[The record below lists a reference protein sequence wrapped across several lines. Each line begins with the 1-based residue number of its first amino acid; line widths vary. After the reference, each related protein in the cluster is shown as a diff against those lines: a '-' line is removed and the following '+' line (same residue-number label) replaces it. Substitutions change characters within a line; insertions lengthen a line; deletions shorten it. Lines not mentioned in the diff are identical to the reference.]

1 MTDQERHRLRAASN
15 QLLIVAGMCAV
26 SDGTRPKMT
35 AKERGRADE
44 ALWRELAVLFGLC
57 GLGW

>member
-15 QLLIVAGMCAV
+15 QLLIVAGMCATM
-26 SDGTRPKMT
+26 DAARPSKYAT
-35 AKERGRADE
+35 Q